1 MDIKIFTEL
10 VKEELEKITECHLE
24 IKCTVKNNGVVLTG
38 IEFKDS
44 DINIA
49 PIVYMEGYYKA
60 FQNGSSMSELIHRL
74 YEEYK
79 SYRVTESINLH
90 YLIDFENIKDRITYI
105 LVNHDMNKNMLEE
118 YPHTDFLDLAKLYVI
133 NISDLKEGTATIKIS
148 HALLCLWDKNIE
160 EIDLLA
166 TENTERLFPVQSD
179 RLDMIVKAM
188 MLHGLGEDNISE
200 DMQSWLLSADDS
212 MLYVV
217 TNQLMIN
224 GAGVMCYQNVLK
236 NLADRLNSDLYIL
249 PCSLHQILV
258 ITTEGI
264 SKYVLQDMVFT
275 VNRGKDISRE
285 LILSDNIYLY
295 SREKDCIEIA

>member
-38 IEFKDS
+38 IEFKEN

-60 FQNGSSMSELIHRL
+60 FQNGSSMSELIHKL

-79 SYRVTESINLH
+79 NYRVTESINLH
-90 YLIDFENIKDRITYI
+90 YLIDFENVKDRITYI
-105 LVNHDMNKNMLEE
+105 LVNHDMNKEMLDE

-133 NISDLKEGTATIKIS
+133 NISDLKEGTATIKINHS
-148 HALLCLWDKNIE
+148 LLCLWDKRIE
-160 EIDLLA
+160 EIDMIA
-166 TENTERLFPVQSD
+166 TENTERLFPVQAD

-188 MLHGLGEDNISE
+188 MLQGLGEDNISE

-217 TNQLMIN
+217 TNHLMVN
-224 GAGVMCYQNVLK
+224 GAGVMCYRNVIK

-249 PCSLHQILV
+249 PSSLHEILV
-258 ITTEGI
+258 IATEGQ
-264 SKYVLQDMVFT
+264 SKYELQDMVFT
-275 VNRGKDISRE
+275 VNRSKDMTKE
-285 LILSDNIYLY
+285 LILSDNVYLY

>member
-24 IKCTVKNNGVVLTG
+24 IKCTVKNNGVILTG
-38 IEFKDS
+38 IEFKENDT
-44 DINIA
+44 NIA
-49 PIVYMEGYYKA
+49 PIFYMEGYYKA

-79 SYRVTESINLH
+79 NYRVTESINLH
-90 YLIDFENIKDRITYI
+90 YLIDFENVKDRITYI
-105 LVNHDMNKNMLEE
+105 LVNHDMNKEMLDE
-118 YPHTDFLDLAKLYVI
+118 YPHTDFLDLAKMYVI
-133 NISDLKEGTATIKIS
+133 NISDLKEGTATIKINHS
-148 HALLCLWDKNIE
+148 LLCLWDKRIE

-166 TENTERLFPVQSD
+166 TENTERLFPVQAD

-188 MLHGLGEDNISE
+188 MLQGLGEDNISE
-200 DMQSWLLSADDS
+200 DMQSWLLSVDDS

-224 GAGVMCYQNVLK
+224 GAGVMCYRNVIK

-249 PCSLHQILV
+249 PSSLHEILV
-258 ITTEGI
+258 ISTDGLDKE
-264 SKYVLQDMVFT
+264 YLRDMVYT
-275 VNRGKDISRE
+275 INRSKNMTKE
-285 LILSDNIYLY
+285 LILSDNVYLY
-295 SREKDCIEIA
+295 SRENDCIEIA

>member
-49 PIVYMEGYYKA
+49 PIFYMEGYYKA
-60 FQNGSSMSELIHRL
+60 FQNGSSMSDLIHRL

-79 SYRVTESINLH
+79 NYRVTESINLH
-90 YLIDFENIKDRITYI
+90 YLIDFENVKDKITYI
-105 LVNHDMNKNMLEE
+105 LVNHDMNKGILDE

-133 NISDLKEGTATIKIS
+133 NISDLKEGTATIKIN
-148 HALLCLWDKNIE
+148 HELLCLWDKSIE
-160 EIDLLA
+160 EIDMLA

-217 TNQLMIN
+217 TNHLMVN
-224 GAGVMCYQNVLK
+224 GAGVMCYRNVIK

-258 ITTEGI
+258 TTTKGI
-264 SKYVLQDMVFT
+264 SKYELQDMVFT
-275 VNRGKDISRE
+275 VNRSKDLSRE
-285 LILSDNIYLY
+285 LILSDNVYLY
-295 SREKDCIEIA
+295 SREKNCIEIA

>member
-1 MDIKIFTEL
+1 M
-10 VKEELEKITECHLE
+10 
-24 IKCTVKNNGVVLTG
+24 KNKN
-38 IEFKDS
+38 IEFKENDT
-44 DINIA
+44 NIA

-79 SYRVTESINLH
+79 NYRVTESINLH
-90 YLIDFENIKDRITYI
+90 YLIDFENVKDRITYI
-105 LVNHDMNKNMLEE
+105 LVNHDMNKDMLDE

-133 NISDLKEGTATIKIS
+133 NISDLKEGTATIKINHS
-148 HALLCLWDKNIE
+148 LLCLWDKRVE

-166 TENTERLFPVQSD
+166 TENTERLFPVQAD

-217 TNQLMIN
+217 TNHLMVN
-224 GAGVMCYQNVLK
+224 GAGVMCYRNVIK
-236 NLADRLNSDLYIL
+236 NLADKLNSDLYIL

-258 ITTEGI
+258 ITTKGI
-264 SKYVLQDMVFT
+264 SKYELQDMVFT
-275 VNRGKDISRE
+275 VNRSKDISRE
-285 LILSDNIYLY
+285 LILSDNVYLY

>member
-1 MDIKIFTEL
+1 MNIKIFTEL
-10 VKEELEKITECHLE
+10 VKEELEKIMECHLE

-49 PIVYMEGYYKA
+49 PIVYMERYYEA

-79 SYRVTESINLH
+79 NYRVTESINLH
-90 YLIDFENIKDRITYI
+90 YLIDFENVKDRISYI
-105 LVNHDMNKNMLEE
+105 LVNHDMNKDMLEE

-133 NISDLKEGTATIKIS
+133 NISDLKEGTATIKVS
-148 HALLCLWDKNIE
+148 HAFLCLWNKSIE
-160 EIDLLA
+160 EIDMLA

-188 MLHGLGEDNISE
+188 MLQGLGEDNISE
-200 DMQSWLLSADDS
+200 EMQSWLLSADDS

-217 TNQLMIN
+217 TNHLMVN
-224 GAGVMCYQNVLK
+224 GAGVMCYHNVLK

-249 PCSLHQILV
+249 PSSLHQILV
-258 ITTEGI
+258 TTTEGI
-264 SKYVLQDMVFT
+264 SKYELQDMVFT
-275 VNRGKDISRE
+275 VNRSKDITKE
-285 LILSDNIYLY
+285 LILSDNVYLY

>member
-10 VKEELEKITECHLE
+10 VKEELEKIMECHLE

-49 PIVYMEGYYKA
+49 PIVYMEGYYKV

-79 SYRVTESINLH
+79 RFKVTESINLL
-90 YLIDFENIKDRITYI
+90 YLMNFENIKDRISYI
-105 LVNHDMNKNMLEE
+105 LVNHDMNKDMLEE

-148 HALLCLWDKNIE
+148 HALLCLWDKSIE
-160 EIDLLA
+160 EIDMIA
-166 TENTERLFPVQSD
+166 TENTERLFPIQAD

-188 MLHGLGEDNISE
+188 MLQGLGEDNISE

-217 TNQLMIN
+217 TNHLMVN
-224 GAGVMCYQNVLK
+224 GAGVMCYRNVIK
-236 NLADRLNSDLYIL
+236 NLADKLNSDLYIL
-249 PCSLHQILV
+249 PSSLHEILV
-258 ITTEGI
+258 IATEG
-264 SKYVLQDMVFT
+264 QDSEYLKTMVYT
-275 VNRGKDISRE
+275 INRSKDISKE
-285 LILSDNIYLY
+285 IILSDNVYLY
-295 SREKDCIEIA
+295 SREKNCIEIA

>member
-38 IEFKDS
+38 IEFKEN

-60 FQNGSSMSELIHRL
+60 FQNGSSMSELIHKL

-79 SYRVTESINLH
+79 NYRVIESINLH
-90 YLIDFENIKDRITYI
+90 YLIDFENVKDRITYI
-105 LVNHDMNKNMLEE
+105 LVNHDMNKEMLDE

-133 NISDLKEGTATIKIS
+133 NISDLKEGTATIKINHS
-148 HALLCLWDKNIE
+148 LLCLWDKRIE
-160 EIDLLA
+160 EIDMIA
-166 TENTERLFPVQSD
+166 TENTERLFPVQAD

-188 MLHGLGEDNISE
+188 MLQGLGEDNISE

-217 TNQLMIN
+217 TNHLMVN
-224 GAGVMCYQNVLK
+224 GAGVMCYRNVIK

-249 PCSLHQILV
+249 PSSLHEILV
-258 ITTEGI
+258 IATEGQ
-264 SKYVLQDMVFT
+264 SKYELQDMVFT
-275 VNRGKDISRE
+275 VNRSKDMTKE
-285 LILSDNIYLY
+285 LILSDNVYLY